1 MHITDS
7 PRNISRPW
15 TGFYRV
21 ELINSS
27 IKFWISKICL
37 IILYNISLYYFHFK
51 PSSHDE
57 LFKIDKIATT
67 TNMQIVPNIEKYPS
81 IWIWHW
87 VTIWSLSKP
96 YYKVWSLNLKDLIQ
110 WESHDEVPVS
120 WQQYLSIHGVII
132 DIVSMVPQSATVKKF
147 CQNVCIQFRTG
158 SIATSFIGIP
168 LPVAFSY
175 TIWSLCCQNSSFF
188 VLIGQFVQS

>member
-1 MHITDS
+1 MRIKDS
-7 PRNISRPW
+7 PRNKSRPW

-27 IKFWISKICL
+27 GIIKFG
-37 IILYNISLYYFHFK
+37 LYYFKCK

-67 TNMQIVPNIEKYPS
+67 TNMQMVPNIEKYPS

-87 VTIWSLSKP
+87 VTILSLSKP
-96 YYKVWSLNLKDLIQ
+96 CHKVWSLNFKDVIQ
-110 WESHDEVPVS
+110 WESNDEVTVS

-132 DIVSMVPQSATVKKF
+132 DIVNMVPQSATVKKF

-158 SIATSFIGIP
+158 SIATSLIAIP
-168 LPVAFSY
+168 LSVVFS
-175 TIWSLCCQNSSFF
+175 
-188 VLIGQFVQS
+188 

>member
-1 MHITDS
+1 MRIRDS

-21 ELINSS
+21 ELINTSGCI
-27 IKFWISKICL
+27 IKFG
-37 IILYNISLYYFHFK
+37 LYYFK
-51 PSSHDE
+51 CEPSSHDE

-67 TNMQIVPNIEKYPS
+67 MNMQIVPNIEKYPS

-87 VTIWSLSKP
+87 VTIDSYPQTVGLS
-96 YYKVWSLNLKDLIQ
+96 N
-110 WESHDEVPVS
+110 DEVTVS

-158 SIATSFIGIP
+158 SIATLLIAIP
-168 LPVAFSY
+168 LSVVFS
-175 TIWSLCCQNSSFF
+175 
-188 VLIGQFVQS
+188 